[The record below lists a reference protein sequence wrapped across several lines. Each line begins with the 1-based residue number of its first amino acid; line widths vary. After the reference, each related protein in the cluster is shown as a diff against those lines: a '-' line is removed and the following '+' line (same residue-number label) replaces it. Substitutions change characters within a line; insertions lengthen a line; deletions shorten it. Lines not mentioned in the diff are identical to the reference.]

1 MLWPRCR
8 PALWA
13 KTKMGVKA
21 MPNYKT
27 IQDLNAVKDRLDIW
41 MKHHKQPQAY
51 DSGTMTLVEIAEM
64 LADIAKAHE
73 AA

>member
-1 MLWPRCR
+1 
-8 PALWA
+8 
-13 KTKMGVKA
+13 

-41 MKHHKQPQAY
+41 RKHHKQPQAY
-51 DSGTMTLVEIAEM
+51 DSGTMTLAEIAEM
-64 LADIAKAHE
+64 LVGVAKAHE